1 MQIDV
6 KHRYIEKMFL
16 TLKMTNFVV
25 VENLV

>member
-6 KHRYIEKMFL
+6 KHRYIVKMFL